1 MASEENDEAML
12 FVSGGNR
19 IFKNEHPIQGSDM
32 RLIWARHLMPILPDN
47 VDIDI
52 SNESPIKRGY
62 AFLGKFEEEEADVE
76 CTIYSHPDD
85 FERNFGAQWQ
95 AKYLPQLHKKNR
107 IHNRWCTDPIR
118 ASDMRRFLKK
128 GWKKDFLMGLP
139 PGIDGE
145 NVWNILK

>member
-1 MASEENDEAML
+1 MAAEENDEVAL

-19 IFKNEHPIQGSDM
+19 IFNNQHPIHGKDM

-52 SNESPIKRGY
+52 SNKSPIKRGY
-62 AFLGKFEEEEADVE
+62 AFLGELNEDEADVM

-85 FERNFGAQWQ
+85 FKRNFDEQFLE
-95 AKYLPQLHKKNR
+95 KYFPYLHENDKIDNK
-107 IHNRWCTDPIR
+107 WCTDPLR

-128 GWKKDFLMGLP
+128 GWKKDFLEGLP

-145 NVWNILK
+145 DVWNILK